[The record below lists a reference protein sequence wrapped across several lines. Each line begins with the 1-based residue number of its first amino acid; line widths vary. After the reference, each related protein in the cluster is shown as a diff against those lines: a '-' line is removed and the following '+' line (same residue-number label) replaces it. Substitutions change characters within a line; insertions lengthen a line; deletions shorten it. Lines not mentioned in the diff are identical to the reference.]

1 MKKSI
6 LFLLFFAALA
16 SVAVGQSANDWF
28 VTRWIAPANGEIK
41 FPATGSGYTIR
52 YVPINHITG
61 APIGAMQTISPASS
75 GQVIS
80 GLTAGWTYRID
91 AYGGT
96 FNQFSFSNFSN
107 NRLDIV
113 RVEQW
118 GTTVWSSFQGAFS
131 YCENLDVIATDMP
144 NLSICTN
151 MYSMFSGCK
160 KLVNGNGSISGWQT
174 ANVTN
179 MNYMFQGATAFN
191 QQLNWN
197 TANVTSMDYVFQ
209 GATSF
214 NQQLNWNTANVTTMQ
229 GMFQGATSFNQ
240 PLNWNTANVTNMG
253 YMFYGATSFNQPLTN
268 FNTQNVTDMAYMF
281 CRATAFN
288 QPLTNFNTQNV
299 TDMAYM
305 FCRATAFNQPLTNF
319 NTQNVISMRGMFYQA
334 TAFNGDVNSWGNK
347 VKNVMTIENMFD
359 GPTSF
364 NHSLEDWVLKAGV
377 NTSDAF
383 AGTSI
388 DCHNLTATLEGWA
401 KNSEYAFFDDYEARE
416 SYFPPIFSISF
427 PSQYGY
433 KAKHLAEYL
442 MAYKRIS
449 VYLSNQRY
457 IPDCNG
463 TEEATGY
470 ILEIDSR
477 RNATGAA
484 TPTNRQVNINVVGTN
499 FSAKYTEIGNPSNT
513 GTVTGLNTGSA
524 ITLPSPGKYTIAVYA
539 PDGGSITALSTTT
552 APLTNGYITNIAQW
566 GTTKW
571 QSLKDAFKGCSGLT
585 RLSAFDAPNLSE
597 ITSLEAMFQNCTG
610 LINVPNINKWNL
622 SNVTSLKSM
631 FAGTT
636 AFNQSLQNL
645 DVSHIADFSGMFS
658 GATAFDRSLGYWNLS
673 GITDGNTAMLNMFD
687 NSGLSCLSYHAT
699 LSGWNIKPST
709 PNNIL
714 LGAAN
719 INYSNA
725 AAAIRTN
732 LQTNKGWTFV
742 GDQLSAGCGGAD
754 ASGRYITVWD
764 TRNSNSP
771 LRIRPNIQATN
782 VTIDWEEVG
791 NPSNNGT
798 TNSFYVD
805 LPHAGVYRLKAAIS
819 NNTALIKASY
829 TNTEIKTLLYVEQWG
844 NTPWKYLTEAFSGAI
859 NLQVLA
865 TDVPNFSQ
873 MDQFGGIEGM
883 FEGCTSLT
891 SVPSIT
897 SWNLNYLGQYRKSLS
912 RFFLNCKNFDQDLNA
927 WDVSSIKDMS
937 RIFE

>member
-1 MKKSI
+1 
-6 LFLLFFAALA
+6 
-16 SVAVGQSANDWF
+16 
-28 VTRWIAPANGEIK
+28 
-41 FPATGSGYTIR
+41 
-52 YVPINHITG
+52 
-61 APIGAMQTISPASS
+61 
-75 GQVIS
+75 
-80 GLTAGWTYRID
+80 
-91 AYGGT
+91 
-96 FNQFSFSNFSN
+96 
-107 NRLDIV
+107 
-113 RVEQW
+113 
-118 GTTVWSSFQGAFS
+118 
-131 YCENLDVIATDMP
+131 
-144 NLSICTN
+144 
-151 MYSMFSGCK
+151 
-160 KLVNGNGSISGWQT
+160 
-174 ANVTN
+174 
-179 MNYMFQGATAFN
+179 
-191 QQLNWN
+191 
-197 TANVTSMDYVFQ
+197 
-209 GATSF
+209 
-214 NQQLNWNTANVTTMQ
+214 
-229 GMFQGATSFNQ
+229 
-240 PLNWNTANVTNMG
+240 
-253 YMFYGATSFNQPLTN
+253 
-268 FNTQNVTDMAYMF
+268 
-281 CRATAFN
+281 
-288 QPLTNFNTQNV
+288 
-299 TDMAYM
+299 
-305 FCRATAFNQPLTNF
+305 
-319 NTQNVISMRGMFYQA
+319 
-334 TAFNGDVNSWGNK
+334 
-347 VKNVMTIENMFD
+347 
-359 GPTSF
+359 
-364 NHSLEDWVLKAGV
+364 
-377 NTSDAF
+377 
-383 AGTSI
+383 
-388 DCHNLTATLEGWA
+388 
-401 KNSEYAFFDDYEARE
+401 
-416 SYFPPIFSISF
+416 
-427 PSQYGY
+427 
-433 KAKHLAEYL
+433 

-449 VYLSNQRY
+449 VYLNNQRY

-552 APLTNGYITNIAQW
+552 APLSNGYITNIAQW

-709 PNNIL
+709 PNNIR

-782 VTIDWEEVG
+782 VTIGKRWVTLQIMELL
-791 NPSNNGT
+791 T
-798 TNSFYVD
+798 HFM
-805 LPHAGVYRLKAAIS
+805 
-819 NNTALIKASY
+819 LIYHMQEY
-829 TNTEIKTLLYVEQWG
+829 TV
-844 NTPWKYLTEAFSGAI
+844 
-859 NLQVLA
+859 
-865 TDVPNFSQ
+865 
-873 MDQFGGIEGM
+873 
-883 FEGCTSLT
+883 
-891 SVPSIT
+891 
-897 SWNLNYLGQYRKSLS
+897 
-912 RFFLNCKNFDQDLNA
+912 
-927 WDVSSIKDMS
+927 
-937 RIFE
+937 

>member
-1 MKKSI
+1 MKKVF
-6 LFLLFFAALA
+6 LFLFFFAALA

-113 RVEQW
+113 SVEQW
-118 GTTVWSSFQGAFS
+118 GTTVWSSFHSAFW
-131 YCENLDVIATDMP
+131 YCTNLDVTATDIP
-144 NLSICTN
+144 NLSTCTD
-151 MYSMFSGCK
+151 MSGMFVNCT

-197 TANVTSMDYVFQ
+197 TANVTSMGYVFQ

-214 NQQLNWNTANVTTMQ
+214 NQQLNWNTANVTTMGYMFYGATSFNQ
-229 GMFQGATSFNQ
+229 PLNWNTANVTTMVGMFSGATSFNQ

-253 YMFYGATSFNQPLTN
+253 YMFQGATSFNQPLTN

-281 CRATAFN
+281 SRATAFN
-288 QPLTNFNTQNV
+288 QPLTNFNTQNI
-299 TDMAYM
+299 
-305 FCRATAFNQPLTNF
+305 
-319 NTQNVISMRGMFYQA
+319 ISMRGMFYQA

-347 VKNVMTIENMFD
+347 VKNVMTIENMFN
-359 GPTSF
+359 GATSF

-416 SYFPPIFSISF
+416 SYFSPIFSISF

-513 GTVTGLNTGSA
+513 GT
-524 ITLPSPGKYTIAVYA
+524 
-539 PDGGSITALSTTT
+539 
-552 APLTNGYITNIAQW
+552 
-566 GTTKW
+566 
-571 QSLKDAFKGCSGLT
+571 
-585 RLSAFDAPNLSE
+585 
-597 ITSLEAMFQNCTG
+597 
-610 LINVPNINKWNL
+610 
-622 SNVTSLKSM
+622 
-631 FAGTT
+631 
-636 AFNQSLQNL
+636 
-645 DVSHIADFSGMFS
+645 
-658 GATAFDRSLGYWNLS
+658 
-673 GITDGNTAMLNMFD
+673 
-687 NSGLSCLSYHAT
+687 
-699 LSGWNIKPST
+699 
-709 PNNIL
+709 
-714 LGAAN
+714 
-719 INYSNA
+719 
-725 AAAIRTN
+725 
-732 LQTNKGWTFV
+732 
-742 GDQLSAGCGGAD
+742 
-754 ASGRYITVWD
+754 
-764 TRNSNSP
+764 
-771 LRIRPNIQATN
+771 
-782 VTIDWEEVG
+782 
-791 NPSNNGT
+791 
-798 TNSFYVD
+798 
-805 LPHAGVYRLKAAIS
+805 
-819 NNTALIKASY
+819 
-829 TNTEIKTLLYVEQWG
+829 
-844 NTPWKYLTEAFSGAI
+844 
-859 NLQVLA
+859 
-865 TDVPNFSQ
+865 
-873 MDQFGGIEGM
+873 
-883 FEGCTSLT
+883 
-891 SVPSIT
+891 
-897 SWNLNYLGQYRKSLS
+897 
-912 RFFLNCKNFDQDLNA
+912 
-927 WDVSSIKDMS
+927 
-937 RIFE
+937 